1 MSLPTDLRKYAA
13 DAVATGRYRD
23 VGKVLAADVGLLR
36 KAEAEV
42 AEFVRLLED
51 VKAEES
57 ICSTLLEHGLV

>member
-13 DAVATGRYRD
+13 DAVAAGRYRD

-51 VKAEES
+51 VKAEERGFA
-57 ICSTLLEHGLV
+57 T